1 MRIVL
6 LAALGV
12 GGATMLG
19 TLGGFLFRRM
29 ISCHKNAVDAFSAGL
44 MLVAAILGLLEP
56 ALSCGG
62 IWIAIFGIFTG
73 ALSLVICD
81 AGILFLREKKGGV
94 TNEEGDRVLLLF
106 LAIAVHNFPEGMAA
120 GVGFGQLATDT
131 ALLIAG
137 EIAVQNLPEGMVIVG
152 PMLASGVT
160 GKRTFFLALVTAI
173 IEVVGAVFGYFAV
186 ELASAILPFV
196 LSFACGMMLYVIF
209 DEMIPD
215 ATRNGKRASVSLSF
229 LVGVCLMLIFD
240 VVL

>member
-1 MRIVL
+1 
-6 LAALGV
+6 
-12 GGATMLG
+12 MLG
-19 TLGGFLFRRM
+19 TLGGFLFRRT
-29 ISCHKNAVDAFSAGL
+29 IFQHKNAVDAFSAGL

-62 IWIAIFGIFTG
+62 IVIAILGILLG

-81 AGILFLREKKGGV
+81 MGIPFLREKKGSVPKG
-94 TNEEGDRVLLLF
+94 EGDRVLLLF

-120 GVGFGQLATDT
+120 GVGFGQLPPDA

-160 GKRTFFLALVTAI
+160 AKRTFFLALVTAM
-173 IEVVGAVFGYFAV
+173 IEMVGTIFGYYAV
-186 ELASAILPFV
+186 EAAGAILPFT

-209 DEMIPD
+209 DEMIPQ
-215 ATRNGKRASVSLSF
+215 ANQNKSGAFVSLSF
-229 LVGVCLMLIFD
+229 MLGVCFMLAFDCIF
-240 VVL
+240 